1 MRNRVFIER
10 KSIMS
15 FKNQL
20 SQGEFFIN
28 TKKEEKSLLEL
39 TSITPHHEKLV
50 NIEALSKSLFS
61 NQKEICK

>member
-10 KSIMS
+10 KSIMT

-28 TKKEEKSLLEL
+28 TNKEEKSLLAL
-39 TSITPHHEKLV
+39 TLITPHHEKLV
-50 NIEALSKSLFS
+50 NIETLSKSLFS